1 MKLLLLFYMNDKLL
15 HFIVAVLITWA
26 VLAAS
31 HLWFPMHANWDYG
44 LAFAV
49 AFTAAAFKELVWD
62 KWWGMGQF
70 ELMDFFWGFVG
81 AVVGPALWMIGELIL
96 GVAEP
101 LPW

>member
-1 MKLLLLFYMNDKLL
+1 MNDKLL

-31 HLWFPMHANWDYG
+31 RLWFPPHYNWDMA

-49 AFTAAAFKELVWD
+49 ALSAAVAKEVAWD
-62 KWWGMGQF
+62 LWLGRGTP
-70 ELMDFFWGFVG
+70 EYYDFFWGFVG
-81 AVVGPALWMIGELIL
+81 AVVGPAVWMIAELII

>member
-1 MKLLLLFYMNDKLL
+1 MNDKLL

-31 HLWFPMHANWDYG
+31 HLWFPLQYNWDMG
-44 LAFAV
+44 LAFVVAMAAV
-49 AFTAAAFKELVWD
+49 VGKELLWD
-62 KWWGMGQF
+62 LWLHKGTP

-81 AVVGPALWMIGELIL
+81 AIVGPALWMIAELIL
-96 GVAEP
+96 GVADP

>member
-1 MKLLLLFYMNDKLL
+1 MNDKLL
-15 HFIVAVLITWA
+15 HFIAAVLITWA

-31 HLWFPMHANWDYG
+31 HLWLPLHYNWDMA

-49 AFTAAAFKELVWD
+49 SLSATIAKEVVWD
-62 KWWGMGQF
+62 LWLGRGDPDYY
-70 ELMDFFWGFVG
+70 DFFWGFVG
-81 AVVGPALWMIGELIL
+81 AVVGPALWMIGEMIL